1 MLCNKDV
8 DECMTNNGGC
18 SDTCDNTDG
27 SFVCSCDEGY
37 MLAAD
42 NLDCEGK

>member
-1 MLCNKDV
+1 
-8 DECMTNNGGC
+8 MTNNGGC

-37 MLAAD
+37 ILAAD
-42 NLDCEGK
+42 NLDCEGKYCTCKNSY